1 MNLEIFAE
9 VQNEIASINSLF
21 SALTSPLSRSNLN
34 PPLDGIHR
42 TKVRSRWKEKEGREA
57 GKGRK
62 ARLTEGRPA
71 GCQEDEKR
79 RPAPK
84 WYRARHSDRVLP
96 KEAVAPKGWL
106 DRETR
111 SLEIEVKYLDK
122 EKARE
127 RLATGNRR
135 ADGMR
140 SQTKLGRPRRIC
152 SPP

>member
-1 MNLEIFAE
+1 M
-9 VQNEIASINSLF
+9 
-21 SALTSPLSRSNLN
+21 T
-34 PPLDGIHR
+34 G
-42 TKVRSRWKEKEGREA
+42 
-57 GKGRK
+57 GRK
-62 ARLTEGRPA
+62 KTASVQMVLN
-71 GCQEDEKR
+71 
-79 RPAPK
+79 AP
-84 WYRARHSDRVLP
+84 L
-96 KEAVAPKGWL
+96 GL

-122 EKARE
+122 EKAGE